1 MSFEESSKTIQDRVS
16 AADRD
21 GIWLQCESRRVIG
34 RTHKGPFKILKWK
47 KKEDKKHQSGDFVL
61 RGVREGERDGVATWA
76 YPMDL
81 STGEYVILLPP
92 ARGCLPMGP
101 GQNTFA
107 LSFKVDLA
115 GDFYTR
121 QLLDSYNWV

>member
-1 MSFEESSKTIQDRVS
+1 
-16 AADRD
+16 
-21 GIWLQCESRRVIG
+21 
-34 RTHKGPFKILKWK
+34 
-47 KKEDKKHQSGDFVL
+47 
-61 RGVREGERDGVATWA
+61 
-76 YPMDL
+76 MDL

-101 GQNTFA
+101 DQNTFA

-121 QLLDSYNWV
+121 QLLDSYNMVLFVFYTASFSCSRHL

>member
-1 MSFEESSKTIQDRVS
+1 
-16 AADRD
+16 
-21 GIWLQCESRRVIG
+21 
-34 RTHKGPFKILKWK
+34 
-47 KKEDKKHQSGDFVL
+47 
-61 RGVREGERDGVATWA
+61 
-76 YPMDL
+76 MDL

-121 QLLDSYNWV
+121 QLLDSYN